1 MSSQDKEQIV
11 ELACGELTIIRLL
24 QGGNIVVILTRID
37 DEIQWPL
44 AKDEAAV
51 KLDKLH
57 YFFTLRVPLPPLIV
71 SIIASHHCDLLM
83 LISNQI

>member
-1 MSSQDKEQIV
+1 MSSQGSGHNHPSYRQRTKRQARLRNV
-11 ELACGELTIIRLL
+11 VAVLA
-24 QGGNIVVILTRID
+24 RID

-51 KLDKLH
+51 KLDESH
-57 YFFTLRVPLPPLIV
+57 YFFTLRVLLAPLIV
-71 SIIASHHCDLLM
+71 SIIAFHHCDPVM